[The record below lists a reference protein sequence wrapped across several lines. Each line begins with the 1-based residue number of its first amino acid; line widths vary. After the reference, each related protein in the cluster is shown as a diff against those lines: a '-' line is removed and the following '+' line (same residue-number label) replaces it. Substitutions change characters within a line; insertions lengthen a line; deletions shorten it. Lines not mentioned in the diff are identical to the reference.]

1 MIEFVKDDKL
11 VKKFNSIIRDCEK
24 ESKQQ
29 MINQAQL
36 NALRLEADELN
47 RRIFDLQKFAHSS
60 KWKTLKGI
68 EKDLLREQ
76 LRYMCGYAN
85 NLGARITYYER
96 RMEECSES

>member
-1 MIEFVKDDKL
+1 
-11 VKKFNSIIRDCEK
+11 
-24 ESKQQ
+24 

-47 RRIFDLQKFAHSS
+47 RKIFNLQKFVHSS

-76 LRYMCGYAN
+76 LRFMCGYAD

-96 RMEECSES
+96 RLEENDNRGN

>member
-1 MIEFVKDDKL
+1 
-11 VKKFNSIIRDCEK
+11 
-24 ESKQQ
+24 
-29 MINQAQL
+29 MINQVQL

-76 LRYMCGYAN
+76 LRYMYGYAN

-96 RMEECSES
+96 RLKEND